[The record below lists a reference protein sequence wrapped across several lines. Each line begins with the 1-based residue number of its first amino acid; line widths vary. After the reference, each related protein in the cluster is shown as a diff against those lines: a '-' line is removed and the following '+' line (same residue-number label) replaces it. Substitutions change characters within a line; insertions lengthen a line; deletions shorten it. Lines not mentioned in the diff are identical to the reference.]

1 MTTTADII
9 CTPQRIQSLIHDVR
23 GRQVMID
30 RDLAALYGVETR
42 VLIQATKRN
51 PARFPQDFMFQMNT
65 EEFAHWKS
73 QIVMSKND
81 KIGLRRPPY
90 VFTEQGVAMLS
101 AVLKSATAVE
111 ISVAIVRAF
120 VMMRQYLTLQ
130 TPIAQ
135 ELADIKERIAALEC
149 SDRDNTEHIDDI
161 YMALT
166 ELAKRQKQID
176 NQQNRPKIGFKIN
189 EQQ

>member
-30 RDLAALYGVETR
+30 RDLAALYGVTTGNLNKA
-42 VLIQATKRN
+42 VSRN
-51 PARFPQDFMFQMNT
+51 LDRFPDDFCFRLT
-65 EEFAHWKS
+65 KEEFLIF
-73 QIVMSKND
+73 QNGTSKWGGTR
-81 KIGLRRPPY
+81 KLPY

>member
-1 MTTTADII
+1 
-9 CTPQRIQSLIHDVR
+9 
-23 GRQVMID
+23 MIFQN
-30 RDLAALYGVETR
+30 GTSKWGGTR
-42 VLIQATKRN
+42 KL
-51 PARFPQDFMFQMNT
+51 
-65 EEFAHWKS
+65 
-73 QIVMSKND
+73 
-81 KIGLRRPPY
+81 PY
-90 VFTEQGVAMLS
+90 AFTEYGVAML
-101 AVLKSATAVE
+101 AGLLKSERAAQ
-111 ISVAIVRAF
+111 INIAIVRAF

-189 EQQ
+189 E